1 MSTELNIQQ
10 FLEVMKTK
18 IENKLKNGS
27 SQEKLLLEIFKYY
40 DVSNSE

>member
-1 MSTELNIQQ
+1 MSAEINIQH
-10 FLEVMKTK
+10 FLDVLKTK
-18 IENKLKNGS
+18 IENKLKNGN